1 LRDFCFIIKVEGF
14 RMFKNNAGKFFAI
27 ITTSLIMAPHIAYAD
42 EGIHTHQLIEH
53 FLPDALTQEP
63 TIVDCTLSNGLETK
77 CLSLTINA
85 QPVGFEI
92 GPWCPRSIEDGPDK
106 GGIWIKDGEVVDVD
120 GKFIQSLPE
129 IYDDSNWQLFNEET
143 GKVRVTDT
151 QVACEAAARPDVAEE
166 YQNYCVECSISYIPE
181 GQTSTLIIPMEPVKR
196 SDIEPRIAR
205 GLPAG
210 ISFNGLRLDQSAPVD
225 AILSA
230 YTIAAFDDCGGH
242 VNPHVGYHTHIITD
256 CQAKV
261 ENDAS
266 EASIIGIAMD
276 GYPILEPLSE
286 AEAKITELDECNGRV
301 TEGIGYHYHAGAP
314 ASNQIL
320 PCHSGLTVKS
330 ERRP

>member
-1 LRDFCFIIKVEGF
+1 ML
-14 RMFKNNAGKFFAI
+14 KNNAGKFFAV
-27 ITTSLIMAPHIAYAD
+27 ITAGLTMVPNITYAD
-42 EGIHTHQLIEH
+42 DGIHTHELVEH
-53 FLPDALTQEP
+53 FLPDALTQAP
-63 TIVDCTLSNGLETK
+63 TIVDCTLSNGSESK
-77 CLSLTINA
+77 CYSFTINA
-85 QPVGFEI
+85 QPAGFDI
-92 GPWCPRSIEDGPDK
+92 GPWCPRSINDGPDK

-120 GKFIQSLPE
+120 GTFIQSLRE
-129 IYDDSNWQLFNEET
+129 IYNDENWQLYNEQT

-151 QVACEAAARPDVAEE
+151 QVACKAAARPDVAEE

-181 GQTSTLIIPMEPVKR
+181 GQTSTFIIPMEPVRR
-196 SDIEPRIAR
+196 SNIEPRIAR

-256 CQAKV
+256 CQAAV
-261 ENDAS
+261 ES
-266 EASIIGIAMD
+266 VEGEHSIIGIAMD

-286 AEAKITELDECNGRV
+286 AEAKVTELDECNGRL

-320 PCHSGLTVKS
+320 PCHSGYSVKS